1 MEEIGPIV
9 AGVLLAWLA
18 SFIAQL
24 HWRGA
29 VVAVL
34 ALAAGFA
41 WSHFVGELARHPAY
55 GLLDAAQVL
64 LACVVV
70 RWLAS
75 RLVAHR
81 SQRSNG

>member
-18 SFIAQL
+18 SFIAQPL
-24 HWRGA
+24 WRSA

-34 ALAAGFA
+34 SVAAGFA

-70 RWLAS
+70 RWLAL
-75 RLVAHR
+75 RWVARR